1 MSVIAGIFTG
11 ALLGVYFAEKE
22 AAFPLRYNRR
32 PQGQAGS
39 LELDLQIV
47 NVIFADIKSAVGYT
61 TEVEPVA
68 APKEPH
74 I

>member
-22 AAFPLRYNRR
+22 VAFPLRYNRH
-32 PQGQAGS
+32 PQGKAGS

-61 TEVEPVA
+61 TQVEPV
-68 APKEPH
+68 PEGTEPH